1 MPNTYCSR
9 RRKSG
14 HETGKSSRQKK
25 RQNMKERK
33 FWNEEKE
40 TLPLQKLQK
49 LQNEGLQNAV
59 DWAYKKTR
67 FYRNLF
73 D

>member
-1 MPNTYCSR
+1 
-9 RRKSG
+9 
-14 HETGKSSRQKK
+14 
-25 RQNMKERK
+25 MKERK

-73 D
+73 DQVGVKPKDIRTIKNIT